1 MTEREG
7 DRSLTRLRFL
17 FTGRVQHVGFRY
29 TACYFTRGLYVTG
42 WVDNLPDGRVMME
55 VQGPP
60 MQLEKLLSK
69 LKARFEIDRVA
80 VEKLEVLPHERGFR
94 VRGY

>member
-1 MTEREG
+1 MTRWHII
-7 DRSLTRLRFL
+7 FI
-17 FTGRVQHVGFRY
+17 GRVQHVGFRY
-29 TACYFTRGLYVTG
+29 TAYYFTRGLYVTG
-42 WVDNLPDGRVMME
+42 WVDNLPDGRVAME